1 MKVLLIRVGA
11 MERVVASYIG
21 KSHISC
27 LFIPLLLSIYP
38 TFPLLLS
45 IYPISPIYLSH
56 RWGNPQNYVTGTR
69 KEQKLFC
76 QHSVKFVRDVP
87 GDGHII
93 VFNNGRYVYDCTWY
107 VCVCQCCIYIYIG
120 M

>member
-45 IYPISPIYLSH
+45 IYPIDGAIH
-56 RWGNPQNYVTGTR
+56 RT
-69 KEQKLFC
+69 
-76 QHSVKFVRDVP
+76 
-87 GDGHII
+87 
-93 VFNNGRYVYDCTWY
+93 
-107 VCVCQCCIYIYIG
+107 